1 VKSVATKR
9 FWKLYRALPA
19 EARGQAREAFRLFQ
33 ADPSH
38 PGLSLE
44 RLRSDPDS
52 WAARVSRSYRAVA
65 RKHEDTM
72 IWYWIGTHADFDR
85 EFPV

>member
-19 EARGQAREAFRLFQ
+19 EARAQAREAFKLFT
-33 ADPSH
+33 ANPAY

-44 RLRSDPDS
+44 RLRCYPDCWS
-52 WAARVSRSYRAVA
+52 VRVSRNYRAVA
-65 RKHEDTM
+65 HKHGDTM
-72 IWYWIGTHADFDR
+72 IWFWIGTHADFDR
-85 EFPV
+85 EFPT